1 MASTVTELL
10 RRRFGGVVANPYEGF
25 EFGKSMDSFGRTT
38 TNNLRFNSPIY
49 PSVAGHTYTW
59 FGLWINGGITC
70 LNVHPSSGDYFRGGY
85 TNLTNATQTQ
95 AGTITITTGYA
106 GGENGGLRFTGLLT
120 QIDDWWAKDET
131 TGEYLYKGKNVE

>member
-25 EFGKSMDSFGRTT
+25 EFGKSMDNFGRTT
-38 TNNLRFNSPIY
+38 TNASNFNSPIY

-59 FGLWINGGITC
+59 FGLYLNGATTG
-70 LNVHPSSGDYFRGGY
+70 LNIMPYNGDYFRGGY
-85 TNLTNATQTQ
+85 TDFANATQTQ

>member
-25 EFGKSMDSFGRTT
+25 EFGKSMDGFGRTT
-38 TNNLRFNSPIY
+38 TNDLRFNSPIY
-49 PSVAGHTYTW
+49 PSVVGHTYTW
-59 FGLWINGGITC
+59 FGLWINGGATC
-70 LNVHPSSGDYFRGGY
+70 LNIHPSSGDYFRGGY
-85 TNLTNATQTQ
+85 TDLTNATQAQ

-131 TGEYLYKGKNVE
+131 TGEYLYKGKNVV